1 MDVRFCL
8 PARLLLLF
16 VMVLPVA
23 CTTTTIDEKR
33 VGSASVASGDAI
45 VVLGRRHSSD
55 YETEPD
61 FIRCIGRG
69 VAASGAHVVPEI
81 EFLNAFYPWFEPRT
95 APMSLE
101 RLDALMQ
108 KPKVAARIRDLKLR
122 YIVWVDGQTETVDKA
137 GSISCAIGPG
147 GAGCIGFG
155 TWDDA
160 STYEASVW
168 DVRAKESIAKISAA
182 AAGTSYMPALIVPVP
197 LIARVQAAACDGLST
212 QLQKLFVTP

>member
-1 MDVRFCL
+1 MVIRFCL
-8 PARLLLLF
+8 PSRFLLLLL
-16 VMVLPVA
+16 VALPVA

-33 VGSASVASGDAI
+33 VGSASVGSGDAI

-101 RLDALMQ
+101 RLDASEHRVGRLRRLGRLRR
-108 KPKVAARIRDLKLR
+108 VGLGHLGRRDRQRGRLLLGHR
-122 YIVWVDGQTETVDKA
+122 CGH
-137 GSISCAIGPG
+137 GRRG
-147 GAGCIGFG
+147 GGRGGGDRCG
-155 TWDDA
+155 
-160 STYEASVW
+160 
-168 DVRAKESIAKISAA
+168 
-182 AAGTSYMPALIVPVP
+182 
-197 LIARVQAAACDGLST
+197 
-212 QLQKLFVTP
+212 